1 VLGEMLEARSF
12 TDVTFVVEGREIAA
26 HRVLLALFS
35 DHFRAMFSAGMRE
48 SFENRV
54 PIQGVPYDAFRALL
68 SFLYSGQL
76 EDSVRP
82 DAVSWYLDLLLAAD
96 QFCVEPLKAVCE
108 DRLVLLVTEENVETI
123 LAHADLA
130 HAAQLRAYCDWTL
143 RQKHWAAEP
152 SNGAGAPR
160 TDC

>member
-1 VLGEMLEARSF
+1 
-12 TDVTFVVEGREIAA
+12 
-26 HRVLLALFS
+26 
-35 DHFRAMFSAGMRE
+35 MRE
-48 SFENRV
+48 SFESRV

-68 SFLYSGQL
+68 NFLYSGQL
-76 EDSVRP
+76 EDPVRP

-96 QFCVEPLKAVCE
+96 QFCVEFLKMVCE

-143 RQKHWAAEP
+143 RQKDWASEQP
-152 SNGAGAPR
+152 PGAMR
-160 TDC
+160 LDC